1 MATITD
7 ANLVLGRLDG
17 ENFLG
22 GEMRLDRDAAEAVI
36 STEIG
41 EPLNLTVVSAAEG
54 LLAIANS
61 KLGAAVRLSLFEK
74 GFDPR
79 EFTIIAFGGAAG
91 LHAAAVADEIGIR
104 RIVFPESAS
113 TLSAYG
119 ILHSNLAHD
128 FVRSHVCMARSES
141 LATLTPLADG
151 LVTEAHSRL
160 ATDKIP
166 ENDRRIELAADMRYE
181 GQAFELTVQAR
192 GISLDETVL
201 TGLITDF
208 HDCHRQRFSYS
219 NPGSPVELVALR
231 VSAIGYL
238 PVPFAK
244 SFDVRKNSKGS
255 KTRKVWLAGGWQE
268 IAVWPR
274 EEIPVGRTI
283 SGPAAIEEAYTTVL
297 LLKGWDCHRHKS
309 GHLIARRT

>member
-1 MATITD
+1 M
-7 ANLVLGRLDG
+7 RLDG
-17 ENFLG
+17 
-22 GEMRLDRDAAEAVI
+22 DAAVAVI
-36 STEIG
+36 SAEIG
-41 EPLNLTVVSAAEG
+41 KPLNLSAEAAAEG
-54 LLAIANS
+54 LLAVANS

-79 EFTIIAFGGAAG
+79 EFTMIAFGGAAG

-119 ILHSNLAHD
+119 ILHSNLAHH
-128 FVRSHVCMARSES
+128 FVRSQIHKARPEC
-141 LATLTPLADG
+141 LATLTPLADAM
-151 LVTEAHSRL
+151 VAEAHSRL
-160 ATDKIP
+160 TSDKIP

-181 GQAFELTVQAR
+181 GQAFELTVPAR
-192 GISLDETVL
+192 GISLDEPLL
-201 TGLITDF
+201 TELIADF
-208 HDCHRQRFSYS
+208 HDSHRKRFSYS

-238 PVPFAK
+238 AAPHTKPF
-244 SFDVRKNSKGS
+244 DIRKGS
-255 KTRKVWLAGGWQE
+255 KSSKRRKIWLAGGWQE
-268 IAVWPR
+268 IAVWR
-274 EEIPVGRTI
+274 RDEIPVDGAV